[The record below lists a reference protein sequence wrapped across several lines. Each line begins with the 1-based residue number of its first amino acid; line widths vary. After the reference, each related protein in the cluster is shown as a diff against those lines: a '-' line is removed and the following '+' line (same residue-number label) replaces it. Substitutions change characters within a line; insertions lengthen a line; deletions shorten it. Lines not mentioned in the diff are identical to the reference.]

1 MGDDSLRL
9 KICKGYAGFIVE
21 KVKATY
27 SGCLNIQEVCASL
40 PSLFH
45 LEVLLMDFHSSNAF
59 EKIKMAEKRFPE
71 NIDIPFEHA
80 CRGTAK
86 SYAFCS

>member
-1 MGDDSLRL
+1 MEYREGCF
-9 KICKGYAGFIVE
+9 KFE

-45 LEVLLMDFHSSNAF
+45 LEVLLMAFHSSNPF
-59 EKIKMAEKRFPE
+59 EKIMG
-71 NIDIPFEHA
+71 IVYSH
-80 CRGTAK
+80 
-86 SYAFCS
+86 